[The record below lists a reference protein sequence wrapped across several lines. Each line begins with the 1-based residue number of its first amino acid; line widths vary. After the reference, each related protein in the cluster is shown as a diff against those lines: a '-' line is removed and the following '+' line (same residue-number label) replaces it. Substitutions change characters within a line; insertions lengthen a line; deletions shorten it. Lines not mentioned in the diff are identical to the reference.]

1 MVPLRLR
8 TLVKGFLYAAGV
20 LAGVLVLAVAAVLIG
35 GSIEH
40 RFPTSFPK
48 LTGPYPVGRTMFHW
62 VEEGHPEEFAPNS
75 GTKRELIV
83 WVWYPAAE
91 AGPHAEYLPEQWRVA
106 LARSAGALMTNVLTR
121 DLARVQISST
131 EDAPLPAEQ
140 KKYPVLVLRAGSSA
154 PVTSYTA
161 LAEALASHGYIVV
174 GPDAAYRTTIVVL
187 PDGRTV
193 TRPQQYDV
201 ELLPE
206 SQRESF
212 ATRLAGMWATD
223 IGFVIDELT
232 MLDAADPAGR
242 FTGRLDLQQIGIFG
256 HSLGGATAAYF
267 CHVDARCKAGVDLDG
282 RLFGPVIEDG
292 LKQPFMFVLEEER
305 GPAAGEAS
313 KIFAQ
318 INSMYSRLSANSRV
332 RVSIVGSNHFTFSD
346 QILLK
351 SQVLLGLM
359 RGVHVL
365 GGLDGRRGLAIT
377 ADYLCTFFDVNLKGR
392 PRATLDSLRMKYPEA
407 TVE

>member
-1 MVPLRLR
+1 LRLR
-8 TLVKGFLYAAGV
+8 TLAKRFLYTVGV

-48 LTGPYPVGRTMFHW
+48 PTGPYPVGRTMFHW
-62 VEEGHPEEFAPNS
+62 VEEGHPDEFAPNS

-106 LARSAGALMTNVLTR
+106 LARSAGPLMTNVLTR
-121 DLARVQISST
+121 DLARVQISSI

-193 TRPQQYDV
+193 TRPPQYDV

-232 MLDAADPAGR
+232 KLDAADPAGR

>member
-1 MVPLRLR
+1 LRLR
-8 TLVKGFLYAAGV
+8 TLLKGFLYTAGV
-20 LAGVLVLAVAAVLIG
+20 LAGALVLAAAAVLIG

-48 LTGPYPVGRTMFHW
+48 LTGPYAVGRTMFHW
-62 VEEGHPEEFAPNS
+62 VDERHPDEFAPS
-75 GTKRELIV
+75 PGTKRELVV
-83 WVWYPAAE
+83 WVWYPAAG
-91 AGPHAEYLPEQWRVA
+91 AGPHAEYLPERWRVA
-106 LARSAGALMTNVLTR
+106 LARSAGALMTNILTR

-131 EDAPLPAEQ
+131 QDAPLPAERRR
-140 KKYPVLVLRAGSSA
+140 YPVLVLRAGSSA

-161 LAEALASHGYIVV
+161 LAEDLASHGYVVV
-174 GPDAAYRTTIVVL
+174 GPDAAYRTTVVVL

-193 TRPQQYDV
+193 SRPPQYDL

-206 SQRESF
+206 SQRELF
-212 ATRLAGMWATD
+212 ATRLAGMWSTD

-232 MLDAADPAGR
+232 KLNAAGR
-242 FTGRLDLQQIGIFG
+242 FTGRLELQQVGIFG
-256 HSLGGATAAYF
+256 HSLGGATAAHF

-292 LKQPFMFVLEEER
+292 LKQPFMFVLEEQR
-305 GPAAGEAS
+305 PASGEAS

-318 INSMYSRLSANSRV
+318 INSMYSRLPANSRL
-332 RVSIVGSNHFTFSD
+332 RVSIVGSNHFSFSD

-377 ADYLCTFFDVNLKGR
+377 VDYLCTFFDVYLKGS
-392 PRATLDSLRMKYPEA
+392 PRAALDALQIKYPEA
-407 TVE
+407 IVD

>member
-1 MVPLRLR
+1 LRLR
-8 TLVKGFLYAAGV
+8 TLAKRFLYTVGV

-48 LTGPYPVGRTMFHW
+48 PTGPYPVGRTMFHW
-62 VEEGHPEEFAPNS
+62 VEEGHPDEFAPNS
-75 GTKRELIV
+75 GTQRELIV
-83 WVWYPAAE
+83 WVWYPAAG

-106 LARSAGALMTNVLTR
+106 LARSAGPLMTNVLTR
-121 DLARVQISST
+121 DLARVQISSI

-193 TRPQQYDV
+193 TRPPQYDV

-232 MLDAADPAGR
+232 KLDAADPAGR